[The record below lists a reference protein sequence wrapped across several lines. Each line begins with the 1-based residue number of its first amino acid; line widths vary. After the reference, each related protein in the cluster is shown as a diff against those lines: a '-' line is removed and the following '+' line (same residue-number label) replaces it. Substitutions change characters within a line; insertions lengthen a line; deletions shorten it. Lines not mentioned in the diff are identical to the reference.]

1 MSATVMNKLGGK
13 YPESRF
19 GYLSIEDNTTNNNM
33 QSETRGTTPLP
44 PENRQDKSPPKEIKR
59 PQTSPGKTQDIKK

>member
-1 MSATVMNKLGGK
+1 MSATVMNKLGSK

-33 QSETRGTTPLP
+33 
-44 PENRQDKSPPKEIKR
+44 
-59 PQTSPGKTQDIKK
+59 